1 MIKKYTK
8 RPTHTTTRLLLS
20 RSLGRSLSNQ
30 YLKFTIQLSNLT
42 LNHFKY
48 NLYQRYV
55 IRKIM
60 LLRKRDG
67 LSWRGVSK
75 FLNDNN
81 IKSVKGKKFSPQLV
95 ERIIFKYKRRLKNMK
110 YYKKD
115 IINVRVEEE

>member
-67 LSWRGVSK
+67 LSWRGISK

>member
-1 MIKKYTK
+1 
-8 RPTHTTTRLLLS
+8 
-20 RSLGRSLSNQ
+20 
-30 YLKFTIQLSNLT
+30 
-42 LNHFKY
+42 
-48 NLYQRYV
+48 
-55 IRKIM
+55 M

-67 LSWRGVSK
+67 LSWRGISK